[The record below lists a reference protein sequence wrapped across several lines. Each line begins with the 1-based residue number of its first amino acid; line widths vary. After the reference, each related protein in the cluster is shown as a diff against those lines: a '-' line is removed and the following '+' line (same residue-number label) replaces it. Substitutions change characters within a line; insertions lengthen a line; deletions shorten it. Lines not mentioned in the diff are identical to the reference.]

1 MMKQSYH
8 LFKNGQFE
16 RDQNTLRVNTETDDE
31 PHYLPVENVSSL
43 YCHGQLEF
51 NTRALDFLSQQGIVM
66 HVFNWQDYYAG
77 TYMPRK
83 SLVSGRSTV
92 EQSLHYAEPT
102 KRLPIARAFVA
113 GGAQEMIS
121 NAQYYARKQSSFEP
135 LVEDLKYL
143 KEKIE
148 STEEIDTLRGIEGSI
163 RAEYYTLF
171 REVTPDELVF
181 SRREFRPPPNEINS
195 LISFGNS
202 LLYSAI
208 LTELYSTH
216 LNPSISYLHE
226 PGDRRYSLCLDL
238 SELFKPLIV
247 DRLIFRLL
255 NRKQLTEDDFDS
267 DMNGCLLTDP
277 GRRTFV
283 REFEEVLERTIK
295 HPTLNRHVS
304 YQYLLRLEAY
314 KLHKHVLGDKTYEPF
329 KRWW

>member
-1 MMKQSYH
+1 MRQNYH
-8 LFKNGQFE
+8 LFKNGRFE
-16 RDQNTLRVNTETDDE
+16 RDQNTLRVVTEDDDG
-31 PHYLPVENVSSL
+31 PHYLPVENVGAL
-43 YCHGQLEF
+43 YCYGQLEF
-51 NTRALDFLSQQGIVM
+51 NTRALEFLSQQGIVM

-92 EQSLHYAEPT
+92 EQALHYAEAN
-102 KRLPIARAFVA
+102 KRLPIARAFVT
-113 GGAQEMIS
+113 GGAREMIS
-121 NAQYYARKQSSFEP
+121 NVQYYARKEP
-135 LVEDLKYL
+135 ELRSLVDTLEARIT
-143 KEKIE
+143 EIE
-148 STEEIDTLRGIEGSI
+148 SADDIDTLRGIEGSI
-163 RAEYYTLF
+163 RSEYYTLF
-171 REVTPDELVF
+171 RDVTPDELAF
-181 SRREFRPPPNEINS
+181 SRREFRPPPNEVNS

-216 LNPSISYLHE
+216 LDPTISYLHE

-255 NRKQLTEDDFDS
+255 NRKQLTAADFDS
-267 DMNGCLLTDP
+267 NMNGCLLSDS

-314 KLHKHVLGDKTYEPF
+314 KLHKHVLGDQEYEPF
-329 KRWW
+329 RRWW